1 MVNDNN
7 IIMKKINIKYMGA
20 AALLLATLFTGCT
33 SDDSDYG
40 TPGKTYINLSGIDE
54 SYSVETH
61 GTDKLVIT
69 PQISSSFADDDL
81 EYTWAYYLTSK
92 GQYSEYDASTNTY
105 TYPKAD
111 TLSHSRALD
120 EALTLPDGQ
129 YTLVY
134 TVTSK
139 STGYSQSFKTS
150 LNTASALA
158 NGFYILKENTEGNTD
173 IDLYNP
179 TKKTLISNVITAN
192 QGKAMSGKPRSM
204 DVVYDMGYVDANNN
218 KGATNSLLLT
228 TESNNMQ
235 FMSLQDGQAFLTPA
249 NIHYSETPG
258 EKVYR
263 AAGSFYY
270 NFLVTSNGVYTGNS
284 GSGGGTGVFGANSG
298 DGGSVHVAPG
308 GGNSFYALAYWSD
321 AAHAIEAVDY
331 NGSTMPVN
339 SSVDGYTATVDNAI
353 CIDCGH
359 CEAGMGDSYF
369 ILQDK
374 TDASKKWLYTV
385 NIGFTRATIT
395 DVRAINAD
403 THFAKASVRAI
414 NSLTATIGYAV
425 DGNKLYSYN
434 LAQETAE
441 KELTLQ
447 DLPSDETITFVS
459 NRYYAG
465 SPSFDYLVIGT
476 QKGNTYHLYF
486 YNMIGGEPV
495 NAPVFTISGE
505 GKLKSLGYVNSS
517 SKTGTDAT
525 LMPVLDE

>member
-228 TESNNMQ
+228 TESDNMQ
-235 FMSLQDGQAFLTPA
+235 FMSLQDGQAFLTPS

-270 NFLVTSNGVYTGNS
+270 NFLVTSNGVYTGKS

-321 AAHAIEAVDY
+321 AAHAIEAEDY

-385 NIGFTRATIT
+385 NIGFTRATNT
-395 DVRAINAD
+395 AVRAINAD

>member
-1 MVNDNN
+1 
-7 IIMKKINIKYMGA
+7 MGA

-228 TESNNMQ
+228 TESDNMQ

-459 NRYYAG
+459 NRYYVG

-476 QKGNTYHLYF
+476 QKDNNYHLYF
-486 YNMIGGEPV
+486 YKMIGGEPV
-495 NAPVFTISGE
+495 NAPVLTISGE
-505 GKLKSLGYVNSS
+505 GKLKSIGYVNSS
-517 SKTGTDAT
+517 ASTGTDAT

>member
-158 NGFYILKENTEGNTD
+158 NAFYILKENTEGNTD

-235 FMSLQDGQAFLTPA
+235 FMSLQDGQAFLTPS

-505 GKLKSLGYVNSS
+505 GKLKGLGYVNSS